1 MHCEG
6 EAVFLGTANSVSRK
20 LANHTPK
27 AIGIITVVW
36 MVGGAIR
43 RADMDSRMRPAAPTQ
58 YLAIAFMIAGC
69 PLPYIPSHIKI
80 SIWTTTGWISPYR
93 GCASNTA
100 FFGIC

>member
-43 RADMDSRMRPAAPTQ
+43 RADMDSGMRPATSTQ

-69 PLPYIPSHIKI
+69 PLPYIPSHIHTPI
-80 SIWTTTGWISPYR
+80 RAITLRRIFAYWRCP
-93 GCASNTA
+93 
-100 FFGIC
+100 FFVHVEIA